1 MDNEEFNKIL
11 KEKFLILYKYLIKN
25 GCNHHDAE
33 DIIQNTF
40 IKLMANLEGIN
51 VRKIDAWLFR
61 VAINEF
67 YDLCRKKS
75 KNPILDTDDEAF
87 LNNIMGEE
95 NCEGFVISKEIK
107 RQIST
112 VMDGIKPVFKN
123 LLLLKYDMELSYKEI
138 GALLDMEDS
147 LVKNYLFRAR
157 KQFMKLWEELNYER
171 QY

>member
-25 GCNHHDAE
+25 GASHHDAE

-51 VRKIDAWLFR
+51 VRKIDSWLFR
-61 VAINEF
+61 VALNEF

-75 KNPILDTDDEAF
+75 RSPIINTDDEAF
-87 LNNIMGEE
+87 INNLMGEE
-95 NCEGFVISKEIK
+95 NCESLIISKEIK
-107 RQIST
+107 VQIST
-112 VMDGIKPVFKN
+112 VMEAVKPVFKN
-123 LLLLKYDMELSYKEI
+123 LLLMKYDMGLTYKEI
-138 GALLDMEDS
+138 SALLDMNDS
-147 LVKNYLFRAR
+147 VVKNYLFRAR

-171 QY
+171 